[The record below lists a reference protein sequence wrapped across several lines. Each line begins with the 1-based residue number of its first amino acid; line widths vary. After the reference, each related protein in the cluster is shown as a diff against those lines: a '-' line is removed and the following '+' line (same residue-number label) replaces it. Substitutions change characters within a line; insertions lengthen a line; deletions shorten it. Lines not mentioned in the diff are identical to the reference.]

1 MQLPCAQEP
10 PAAPLPVPVENV
22 PVPRRR
28 HGGAY
33 GDDPVAD
40 KEGDALPVVMAYEDE
55 QAAAAGPSQP
65 CTKAR
70 GKQPEGTFGD
80 ATDESCQLS
89 FELH

>member
-22 PVPRRR
+22 PVPRRH

-33 GDDPVAD
+33 GDDPVA
-40 KEGDALPVVMAYEDE
+40 YEDE
-55 QAAAAGPSQP
+55 QAAVAGPSQP

-80 ATDESCQLS
+80 ATVVFCQLS